1 MLSNASRA
9 VVIVSSIFS
18 LVATL
23 AVVLRF
29 YARRLK
35 LQPFQADDYLVLLA
49 LVCARRTGTSALLNI
64 TRLLRLLSVQYTS
77 LVCKAGVPLFYVF

>member
-1 MLSNASRA
+1 MLSNVSRA
-9 VVIVSSIFS
+9 VVIVSSVFP
-18 LVATL
+18 LVAVL

-49 LVCARRTGTSALLNI
+49 LVRIWSTDNSALL
-64 TRLLRLLSVQYTS
+64 TCLQ
-77 LVCKAGVPLFYVF
+77 LVTIAICAVYIVGL